1 MPFPSMKTCH
11 ASSFGSLAREVSV
24 EKPDGTVEIMTRP
37 CNAKLPD
44 AKMFDISA
52 QLKAGVQLQEVNT
65 QILGSGVST
74 EELSG
79 ALTQVAR
86 KSKQSKQTK
95 QAEEAEEK

>member
-11 ASSFGSLAREVSV
+11 VSSFGSLARQVSV

-37 CNAKLPD
+37 CNQKLPD
-44 AKMFDISA
+44 SKMFEISA
-52 QLKAGVQLQEVNT
+52 QVKAGLQLQEVNT

-79 ALTQVAR
+79 AVSQVAR
-86 KSKQSKQTK
+86 KSKQSKQSN